1 MKHKKVT
8 CFTSVVLTALM
19 ALSPVVSYVPVMA
32 EETDS
37 ETNQIKVE
45 ETETDDITVEDEIVV
60 EETEESA
67 SEITVESEETMS
79 ASVEIGE
86 VSSDEIQ
93 VTESYAAGDAIPLH
107 IQASNPTEEDQ
118 TLVLSFWKYEEALPD
133 DMSGLADVL
142 TERCS
147 DVSVTE
153 FADAESVETDLV
165 GASDVVES
173 EWVLGEEDITV
184 QLPAGTRLDD
194 VLHVE
199 KESAGTVTA
208 QVAFGEEL
216 DAVQPVWEGSDIT
229 VESEDSEIVVES
241 DTEETESETP
251 AIVVE
256 DTDVESFGSVYV
268 GDSVQNALTELNASD
283 FASMRLVLMTD
294 DPEVIS
300 NDSDV
305 IGVYENIYLLQF
317 TSIQQTMNAYAY
329 YKDKVLAVEPDV
341 VVEAADETKA
351 QAEAEIAM
359 TEEENPV
366 AMLNEVE
373 ASEAVQD
380 AHGVIALIDTG
391 VSEHANVI
399 DRVSV
404 IDEVLEGNG
413 HGDAMLESIVGQDVE
428 ARVLSIRA
436 MDDNGFGTIS
446 SLVAAMEYA
455 IEQKVDV
462 INLSVYAQATLSTSV
477 LEQEIVKA
485 TNEGILVVGAAGNDG
500 ADVAGYVPG
509 NVEEAWII
517 GAADE
522 TGARRTLSN
531 YGETVDYNVFADS
544 TSAAAATFTGYISA
558 NGLDA
563 VADVLNQGLIFET
576 DFVVVEQP
584 DDSKDEDFSKYTL
597 DESKKAMVRYTFVDE
612 TAIKEGDTINSLYE
626 YYLNNT
632 DEDAH
637 DVFIGTIVGGAQMY
651 DAGDGTYKFKANTPF
666 INGVADTYLEAIFAH
681 GNNNGEA
688 VTEGVSMDLETG
700 IATVD
705 ADVLQKEE
713 DDFAD
718 IQAQVMIPINPDKL
732 PYALQT
738 ITVVNA
744 DGSVSKIKREVQAF
758 MNESIPLAI
767 EGSDEE
773 LTSDDFTV
781 YVNGTEGTTTA
792 EWDNE
797 KHTLTLP
804 YLQAGLI
811 SELRIEVNKSV
822 DSVFEI
828 AWSTA
833 DRGMFCMFYLP
844 ETVNPDVL
852 YVGQT
857 VSARTKVSGNSASDY
872 SADPPPA
879 TIIGGVTK
887 MSENS
892 AVFDGGD
899 WLGYMGF
906 PRDLFGVSFRCGH
919 YVNGQWVDYG
929 VWTGDPNDDTSNI
942 NGGIHAMCH
951 HVHGSASWR
960 SGWQTGTYK
969 IIDKWTSGQ
978 YTYFALDVLLTPSAE
993 TGTSAKQSLG
1003 GQLVF
1008 GVKNAKG
1015 GLSVQKTSS
1024 DTTISGSD
1032 YTYQGAKF
1040 TIYDANWKAVTTIT
1054 TNANGVAS
1062 TGDEALDAGTYYV
1075 KETTAP
1081 KGYHLDSSSYL
1092 TFKINGGEKASSNQK
1107 KFANQPKTGQ
1117 ISVLKFSDNPDMTE
1131 GNNCYTLG
1139 GSVYGIFTDEACT
1152 KAYTNS
1158 QQTGTATTV
1167 VSEDVPNQAVATFT
1181 YLAFGTYYI
1190 KEIKAPTGFALNPSV
1205 VEVTIDESNS
1215 SETEPMPTDSE
1226 EPSHN
1231 DPATIM
1237 IDKIWDGEETATI
1250 PTLEGTQFT
1259 VWYYDG
1265 FFEKENLPDYDT
1277 FESTA
1282 KRKWVLEVQWDEVVE
1297 KYWCQLSD
1305 TFLVDEL
1312 SDDLY
1317 RDPDTNAPVVPRGTL
1332 VIQETLPASGYTLN
1346 GFLMD
1351 KNGNK
1356 VSADSDIFVTQVRDP
1371 ENGNGPVAVLA
1382 GNEYHAEDTP
1392 IYGMIRLK
1400 KYDSDGKTP
1409 LAGVTFTCVGDT
1421 VGDVGYTVTTD
1432 ENGEAVFKDLYPDV
1446 YTITETETTDGHEL
1460 LRDPL
1465 VVEVP
1470 TRVSQ
1475 EYVDEYNIDVYNTVG
1490 VAEDGVRY
1498 DAADD
1503 IYYIHNFTYEITNDA
1518 NFQMPMSGSVISPTT
1533 FVPLMS
1539 GVGILGGLGFVGLRR
1554 KKKK

>member
-1 MKHKKVT
+1 MRKAPESEPFVLVNNTGKEIENMKHKKVT

-19 ALSPVVSYVPVMA
+19 ALSPVVSYVPVLA

-67 SEITVESEETMS
+67 SEITVESKETMS

-153 FADAESVETDLV
+153 FADAESVETELI
-165 GASDVVES
+165 GASDVVKS

-241 DTEETESETP
+241 DDEETESEAP

-268 GDSVQNALTELNASD
+268 GDSVQNTLTETELNASD

-341 VVEAADETKA
+341 LVEAADETEA
-351 QAEAEIAM
+351 LAEAEISM

-373 ASEAVQD
+373 TSEEVQD

-404 IDEVLEGNG
+404 IDEALEGNG
-413 HGDAMLESIVGQDVE
+413 HGDAMLEAIVGQDAE
-428 ARVLSIRA
+428 AQVLSIRA

-455 IEQKVDV
+455 MEQKVDV
-462 INLSVYAQATLSTSV
+462 INLSVYAKATLSTSV

-531 YGETVDYNVFADS
+531 YGSTVDYNVVAGS
-544 TSAAAATFTGYISA
+544 TSEATALFTGYISVH
-558 NGLDA
+558 GLDGLEGI
-563 VADVLNQGLIFET
+563 VNQGFLYSTDYQNPDVTNEDEFDTDTDVKPIEDTGEVYPVTFQVAGEAKIIFAN
-576 DFVVVEQP
+576 
-584 DDSKDEDFSKYTL
+584 L
-597 DESKKAMVRYTFVDE
+597 D
-612 TAIKEGDTINSLYE
+612 
-626 YYLNNT
+626 
-632 DEDAH
+632 
-637 DVFIGTIVGGAQMY
+637 GTIVKTISAK
-651 DAGDGTYKFKANTPF
+651 DET
-666 INGVADTYLEAIFAH
+666 
-681 GNNNGEA
+681 
-688 VTEGVSMDLETG
+688 VTEDVPMIGVQVEILAPMFHRLDSVDV
-700 IATVD
+700 VD
-705 ADVLQKEE
+705 ASGAEFTDVTLE
-713 DDFAD
+713 DGCPD
-718 IQAQVMIPINPDKL
+718 IVEGVRNTYFTLD
-732 PYALQT
+732 ALQEMSVFVNVSESEVDVPRFDIPSEQWYFEAELCGPDCLEKHVRGEEIPEYNHEEVT
-738 ITVVNA
+738 LDTDSPLYEILAGMSDEDKVQTADLSETPVVGRTYTGRAWISDEYFPRGPEHGGGVWQITFSSGILS
-744 DGSVSKIKREVQAF
+744 GSVIG
-758 MNESIPLAI
+758 N
-767 EGSDEE
+767 
-773 LTSDDFTV
+773 FTC
-781 YVNGTEGTTTA
+781 YDHGKA
-792 EWDNE
+792 S
-797 KHTLTLP
+797 P
-804 YLQAGLI
+804 
-811 SELRIEVNKSV
+811 R
-822 DSVFEI
+822 
-828 AWSTA
+828 
-833 DRGMFCMFYLP
+833 MP
-844 ETVNPDVL
+844 EPGG
-852 YVGQT
+852 Y
-857 VSARTKVSGNSASDY
+857 SARCTSISGNGAAFDILFTPDNYSLNYQRLHVATTVTMPNGGLSIRKVSGDASVTNGNSNY
-872 SADPPPA
+872 SLQ
-879 TIIGGVTK
+879 G
-887 MSENS
+887 
-892 AVFDGGD
+892 AV
-899 WLGYMGF
+899 Y
-906 PRDLFGVSFRCGH
+906 SI
-919 YVNGQWVDYG
+919 YK
-929 VWTGDPNDDTSNI
+929 
-942 NGGIHAMCH
+942 NGG
-951 HVHGSASWR
+951 W
-960 SGWQTGTYK
+960 
-969 IIDKWTSGQ
+969 
-978 YTYFALDVLLTPSAE
+978 
-993 TGTSAKQSLG
+993 
-1003 GQLVF
+1003 
-1008 GVKNAKG
+1008 VK
-1015 GLSVQKTSS
+1015 
-1024 DTTISGSD
+1024 D
-1032 YTYQGAKF
+1032 
-1040 TIYDANWKAVTTIT
+1040 IT
-1054 TNANGVAS
+1054 TNASGVAS
-1062 TGDEALDAGTYYV
+1062 TGDSELPAGTYTV
-1075 KETTAP
+1075 REKTP
-1081 KGYHLDSSSYL
+1081 SKGYSLDPTTY
-1092 TFKINGGEKASSNQK
+1092 TITVAGGSTASVNRKTSTEP
-1107 KFANQPKTGQ
+1107 PKTGQ

-1139 GSVYGIFTDEACT
+1139 GSVYGIFTDAACT

-1167 VSEDVPNQAVATFT
+1167 VSKDVPNQAVATFK

-1190 KEIKAPTGFALNPSV
+1190 KEIKSPPGFGLNPNV
-1205 VEVTIDESNS
+1205 VRVTINASNS
-1215 SETEPMPTDSE
+1215 SETKPVPTNSE

-1231 DPATIM
+1231 DPATIR
-1237 IDKIWDGEETATI
+1237 IEKIWDGEETATI

-1265 FFEKENLPDYDT
+1265 FFEKENLPDYDSYK
-1277 FESTA
+1277 STA
-1282 KRKWVLEVQWDEVVE
+1282 KRKWVIEV
-1297 KYWCQLSD
+1297 KYEESVDAYLSGLD
-1305 TFLVDEL
+1305 DYYVVDEL
-1312 SDDLY
+1312 SDEFY
-1317 RDPDTNAPVVPRGTL
+1317 RDPDTNAVVVPRGTL

-1356 VSADSDIFVTQVRDP
+1356 VSSDSDIFVTQVRDP
-1371 ENGNGPVAVLA
+1371 ENGNGPVSVLA

-1409 LAGVTFTCVGDT
+1409 LSGVTFTCVGDT

-1446 YTITETETTDGHEL
+1446 YTITEIETTNGHEL

-1475 EYVDEYNIDVYNTVG
+1475 EYVDKYNIDVYNTVG

-1503 IYYIHNFTYEITNDA
+1503 IYYIHNFTYEITNNA

-1533 FVPLMS
+1533 FVPLVA